1 MVDLTQMIRNLARS
15 LQDVIKMTTAIVY
28 LMGVGLMIAGIFDLK
43 TMGMGQQS
51 NPDDKIKAFLK
62 LFVGAMFVY
71 LPTTLSSFSE
81 TFFGQGSLVSYDN
94 YEPVNIYS
102 SMKVILKLA
111 GVVWFARGSMMLYNI
126 DEPSHREKS
135 FMSLTYIFAGI
146 LAVNLDAATAAMNY
160 IINQIVH
167 LM

>member
-1 MVDLTQMIRNLARS
+1 MVDLTQMLNNLARS
-15 LQDVIKMTTAIVY
+15 LQDVIKMATAIVY
-28 LMGVGLMIAGIFDLK
+28 IMGVGLMVLGIFELK
-43 TMGMGQQS
+43 TMGVGQQA
-51 NPDDKIKAFLK
+51 NPDEKLKGILK
-62 LFVGAMFVY
+62 LFVGALFVY
-71 LPTTLSSFSE
+71 LPSTLISFSE

-94 YEPVNIYS
+94 YEPVTIYS
-102 SMKVILKLA
+102 SMKVLFKLA
-111 GVVWFARGSMMLYNI
+111 GIVWFARGSMMLYNI

-146 LAVNLDAATAAMNY
+146 LAINLDAATAAMNY